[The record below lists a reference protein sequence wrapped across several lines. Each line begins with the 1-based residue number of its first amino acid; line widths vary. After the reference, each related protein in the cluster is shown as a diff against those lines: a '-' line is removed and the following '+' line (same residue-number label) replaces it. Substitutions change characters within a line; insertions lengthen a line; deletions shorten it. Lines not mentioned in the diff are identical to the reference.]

1 MYEVKISSQ
10 AAKYFKKIK
19 DKHLKQSFFEAIN
32 KIAKDPYIGSR
43 KKGDLAGLYGFD
55 VRYDGINYEIA
66 YWVEEINGKLVVIV
80 LAGTRENF
88 YDELKRIY
96 NSKIK

>member
-19 DKHLKQSFFEAIN
+19 DKQLKQSFLTAIN
-32 KIAKDPYIGSR
+32 KISENPYIGSR
-43 KKGDLAGLYGFD
+43 KKGNLAGLYGFD

-66 YWVEEINGKLVVIV
+66 YLIEEVNGKLVVIV

-88 YDELKRIY
+88 YEELKRVY
-96 NSKIK
+96 DKK